1 MVAVSRSASE
11 QPRLVL
17 QRPLASDAVDGAVAP
32 GGHQPRHRVL
42 GRPLA
47 GPPLGRDRKRLL
59 GGLLG
64 EIDVTE
70 EADQGREDPAP
81 LALEDLLD
89 Q

>member
-1 MVAVSRSASE
+1 
-11 QPRLVL
+11 
-17 QRPLASDAVDGAVAP
+17 
-32 GGHQPRHRVL
+32 VL

-47 GPPLGRDRKRLL
+47 GPPLRRGRERLL

-64 EIDVTE
+64 EIDVAE

-81 LALEDLLD
+81 LPPEDLLD

>member
-1 MVAVSRSASE
+1 
-11 QPRLVL
+11 VL
-17 QRPLASDAVDGAVAP
+17 R
-32 GGHQPRHRVL
+32 
-42 GRPLA
+42 RPLA

-64 EIDVTE
+64 EVDVAE

-81 LALEDLLD
+81 LPLEDLLD